1 MEFKLDGDNSQ
12 ILFSHFYV
20 MCHFLSMNGAIVRFG
35 SYFSMCQGCVPTNIR
50 IIGYDVEHDNDNNTC
65 TIIE

>member
-1 MEFKLDGDNSQ
+1 
-12 ILFSHFYV
+12 
-20 MCHFLSMNGAIVRFG
+20 MNGAIVRFG